1 MLPPVAVLD
10 HALDAAAIRRALTH
24 PGAGSVVVFEGCAR
38 DHHDARAV
46 QELAYE
52 AYAPMAKKELARL
65 REAALKRFELLGC
78 LIHHRLGRVPLTEAA
93 VVVGC
98 ASAHRQASFE
108 ALAWIMDEIKKSVP
122 IWKRERYQAGAEA
135 WVEGTRREA

>member
-1 MLPPVAVLD
+1 MLPTVAVLD
-10 HALDAAAIRRALTH
+10 HPLDAAAIRRALTH
-24 PGAGSVVVFEGCAR
+24 PAAGSVVVFEGCAR
-38 DHHDARAV
+38 NHHEDRAV

-52 AYAPMAKKELARL
+52 AYPAMAEKELGRL
-65 REAALKRFELLGC
+65 REAAMVRFSLLNC
-78 LIHHRLGRVPLTEAA
+78 VIHHRVGTVPLTEAA

-122 IWKRERYQAGAEA
+122 IWKRERYLEGAEA
-135 WVEGTRREA
+135 WVEGTHREP